1 MRKETWLATL
11 SYLSSILLLLSFLY
25 WFLKNEGFN
34 ETTFL
39 FGGMFTLLLAVG
51 WGYIIASHLILP
63 RKKTQEYLLDLTKN
77 IIHELN
83 IPLATIQANS
93 SMVARKLEDEKLQK
107 RLKRIE
113 DATSRLRRLYEEL
126 VYVIKKEV
134 HEIKKE
140 VFDLKYLIE
149 ERTEIF
155 KEQQRNPIILTLESF
170 YVLTDKIGFEQMFD
184 NLLVNAMKYS
194 SKEMPIEIRLTN
206 DTLKIIDRGIG
217 MDETQIVKVFE
228 HYYQGD
234 IRQKGEGIGLAL
246 VKAFCDGEKIT
257 ITINSQKDKGTEV
270 ILDLTKII
278 HTLL

>member
-1 MRKETWLATL
+1 
-11 SYLSSILLLLSFLY
+11 
-25 WFLKNEGFN
+25 
-34 ETTFL
+34 
-39 FGGMFTLLLAVG
+39 
-51 WGYIIASHLILP
+51 
-63 RKKTQEYLLDLTKN
+63 
-77 IIHELN
+77 
-83 IPLATIQANS
+83 
-93 SMVARKLEDEKLQK
+93 
-107 RLKRIE
+107 
-113 DATSRLRRLYEEL
+113 
-126 VYVIKKEV
+126 
-134 HEIKKE
+134 
-140 VFDLKYLIE
+140 
-149 ERTEIF
+149 
-155 KEQQRNPIILTLESF
+155 
-170 YVLTDKIGFEQMFD
+170 FD